1 MCAHVSKMNK
11 MSNTVLVVL
20 VAVLLRWCVSL
31 HPYSGQGKPPM
42 FGDYEAQRHWQEVTV
57 NLPLAEWYANTTDN
71 DLQYWGLDYPPLTA
85 YHSLLCGMVA
95 QWLDPAF
102 VALHTSRGYESAG
115 HKLFMRCSVVLADL
129 LMYIPAA
136 WCLMRALARRKAGH
150 QEFVCLLLYPGLYLV
165 DHGHFQYNGVSLGL
179 FVGAVAALIASRDCL
194 GSVLF
199 CLALNYK
206 QMELY
211 HALPFFFYLLGVCF
225 RQRGVL
231 GFVWK
236 LAKLGCSVAFAFS
249 AVWLPFAEDPAVLT
263 QAVRRLFPF
272 ERGLFEDKVAS
283 VWCSLSVLVKLKTLV
298 DTRNMALI
306 CLLSTAVCMLP
317 SSLHLLARPTS
328 RHLRYALLNSSL
340 VFFLFSY
347 HVHEKTILLAAI
359 PACMLVSEEPFMAAW
374 FLTVSTVSLLPLM
387 AKDGLTIPLVALTIL
402 FVALT
407 HFYLLADTHK
417 GAKKGRVWVW
427 MRWTYYLSLAGLAFL
442 GTALL
447 AVEPPARLPDLFPVL
462 LAIYCCGH
470 FIFFCLYFHHCQ
482 FNIKYN
488 DANINNDNVTTAKS
502 NTHRKV
508 KVN

>member
-1 MCAHVSKMNK
+1 MCVHVSNMSK
-11 MSNTVLVVL
+11 MSNTALVVL

-95 QWLDPAF
+95 QRLDPAY
-102 VALHTSRGYESAG
+102 VALHTSRGHESAG
-115 HKLFMRCSVVLADL
+115 HKLFMRGSVVLADL
-129 LMYIPAA
+129 LLYIPAA
-136 WCLMRALARRKAGH
+136 WCLMRALARHRAGH

-179 FVGAVAALIASRDCL
+179 FVAAVAALIASRDCL

-225 RQRGVL
+225 RQGGVL
-231 GFVWK
+231 RFVWK

-249 AVWLPFAEDPAVLT
+249 VVWLPFAEDPTVLT

-306 CLLSTAVCMLP
+306 CLLSTALCMLP
-317 SSLHLLARPTS
+317 SSLHLLARPTN

-340 VFFLFSY
+340 IFFLFSY

-359 PACMLVSEEPFMAAW
+359 PACLLVSEEPFMAAW

-407 HFYLLADTHK
+407 HFYLLPGTHK
-417 GAKKGRVWVW
+417 GVKKGRIWAW

-470 FIFFCLYFHHCQ
+470 FIFFCLYFHLCQ

-488 DANINNDNVTTAKS
+488 TNNNITATKS